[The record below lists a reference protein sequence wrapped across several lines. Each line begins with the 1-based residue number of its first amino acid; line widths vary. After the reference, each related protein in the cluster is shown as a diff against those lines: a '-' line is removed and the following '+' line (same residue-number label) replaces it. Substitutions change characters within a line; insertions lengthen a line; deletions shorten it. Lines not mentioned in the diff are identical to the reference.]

1 MTTTARRT
9 DVTLE
14 DRYVAPSGPIL
25 ISGIQALVRLALDQ
39 RRLDQ
44 RRGHDTGAFI
54 SGYPGSPLGGLDLE
68 LQRVSDLLDRA
79 GVVFAP
85 GVNEELAATA
95 VGGTQLLGEV
105 PGRRKQGVTGFWYG
119 KNPGLDRAADAI
131 RHSNLSGTAALGGAV
146 AWIGDDPQASPRRCP
161 APASRSVA
169 AWSYRSWPPA
179 TIAEI
184 LTLGL
189 HAVAMSRHAGL
200 WTGLKIV
207 ADTAD
212 SSGTIEAGEALE
224 AIPNIAPRDER
235 SPPVL
240 LPPSNLEAEAD
251 LLTERLRRVHEYA
264 IATSLNGAV
273 FEPAPATDRN
283 RRRRGRVSGG
293 VASARRHRS
302 STSRGS
308 RRPASV

>member
-44 RRGHDTGAFI
+44 RRGHDTGVFI

-68 LQRVSDLLDRA
+68 LRRVSDLLDRA

-131 RHSNLSGTAALGGAV
+131 RHSNLSGTAAA
-146 AWIGDDPQASPRRCP
+146 
-161 APASRSVA
+161 
-169 AWSYRSWPPA
+169 
-179 TIAEI
+179 
-184 LTLGL
+184 
-189 HAVAMSRHAGL
+189 
-200 WTGLKIV
+200 
-207 ADTAD
+207 
-212 SSGTIEAGEALE
+212 
-224 AIPNIAPRDER
+224 
-235 SPPVL
+235 
-240 LPPSNLEAEAD
+240 
-251 LLTERLRRVHEYA
+251 
-264 IATSLNGAV
+264 
-273 FEPAPATDRN
+273 
-283 RRRRGRVSGG
+283 RRRRRVDRGRPRKQVLDGAQLLRAALSQHGRPDPG
-293 VASARRHRS
+293 PRQHR
-302 STSRGS
+302 
-308 RRPASV
+308 